1 MDKTWGVGGREEGL
15 KNNSQVLAQGMGSWL
30 KDAGAGCQEGK
41 GRERNRTLSG
51 LTGFHEDKMK

>member
-1 MDKTWGVGGREEGL
+1 MGVGEREEGL

-41 GRERNRTLSG
+41 GEKPNTSG
-51 LTGFHEDKMK
+51 LTGLYVDKMK